1 MARKL
6 EQYVTAFLSWNVYCL
21 HQLHSSFFFP
31 PLFVLIESIFF
42 QRKAA
47 AANATAQQH
56 ALSKRPGKMSRS
68 QTRWKHAWQLCV
80 RTFNP
85 PAEDVILSLD
95 CHSLAGR
102 TEDGGWWMVD
112 GGCTTPVFPVEGN
125 IFLEENSQIKPALT
139 TIHIVGEGVG
149 GSISNGIGQV
159 IYKMAQAWV
168 LYRSSEPYIWKE
180 PRLGVSG
187 LNVTSVAGAL
197 VSFPAS

>member
-1 MARKL
+1 MWPESWSNTLQRFSA
-6 EQYVTAFLSWNVYCL
+6 EMFIVCTDFTAL
-21 HQLHSSFFFP
+21 FFF
-31 PLFVLIESIFF
+31 LFVLIESIFF

-47 AANATAQQH
+47 AANATTQQH
-56 ALSKRPGKMSRS
+56 ALGKRPGKMSQS

-85 PAEDVILSLD
+85 PTEDVILSLD

-102 TEDGGWWMVD
+102 AEDGGWWMVD
-112 GGCTTPVFPVEGN
+112 ALPRFLLWRATFSWNKTPKQSQLWQQYTTSGG
-125 IFLEENSQIKPALT
+125 
-139 TIHIVGEGVG
+139 GEA
-149 GSISNGIGQV
+149 ISNGIGRV

-197 VSFPAS
+197 VSFPAW